1 MSLLAGEAELRRG
14 RMATL
19 KESKKAFGASV
30 CQYEHASAALAC
42 TMKFSVIRPEGDGKL
57 PVIYWLSGLTCSDR
71 NFIEKAGAFEAAA
84 KNRVMIVCPDTSP
97 RGVDIEGD
105 SDSWDFG
112 KGAGFYVNATEAKWA
127 PHYKMYDYVTAELP
141 ALIASLFPTS
151 GKQSIMGHSMG
162 GHGALTIALKNPE
175 VYASVSA
182 FAPICNPMECPW
194 GQKAFSGY
202 LGPDQSTWKAYD
214 ATSLVLASGSAPL
227 KQPIL
232 IDVGDA
238 DSFLTGAV
246 NQLMPENFRSAC
258 ESKGQALTLRMQPGY
273 DHSYFFIA
281 TFISEH
287 IAFHAKCLSS

>member
-1 MSLLAGEAELRRG
+1 
-14 RMATL
+14 
-19 KESKKAFGASV
+19 
-30 CQYEHASAALAC
+30 
-42 TMKFSVIRPEGDGKL
+42 
-57 PVIYWLSGLTCSDR
+57 
-71 NFIEKAGAFEAAA
+71 
-84 KNRVMIVCPDTSP
+84 
-97 RGVDIEGD
+97 
-105 SDSWDFG
+105 
-112 KGAGFYVNATEAKWA
+112 
-127 PHYKMYDYVTAELP
+127 
-141 ALIASLFPTS
+141 
-151 GKQSIMGHSMG
+151 
-162 GHGALTIALKNPE
+162 
-175 VYASVSA
+175 
-182 FAPICNPMECPW
+182 MECPW